1 MLSVFAEIS
10 KYLFA
15 FLLAFYTLAAYRGSV
30 KRQSDKVQAVF
41 IMQNILMFLIHLLGY
56 VILFIVNDFDIKYL
70 FLYAAQFLYLLVVII
85 AYDVIYKKSSKL
97 LVNNMC
103 MLIVIGFIMIA
114 RLNFDKCIKQFL
126 ITVCGTV
133 LSFFVPWMLKKF
145 KMLRNLGWLYCIAG
159 FVLLTVVLFG
169 NKVYGANLVLTIGPI
184 SVQPAEFV
192 KILFVLFVA
201 SMYNKSTTFKQT
213 VLVTILAAAHVII
226 LVLSTDLGAA
236 LIFFVVYLAMLY
248 IATKKVWYIA
258 AGIGAGSAA
267 SVAAYHLFY
276 HVKQRVLIWR
286 NPWATIDT
294 SGYQICQ
301 SLFAIGMGSWFGYGL
316 GQGMPEKIPVAE
328 KDFMFSAITEEFGII
343 FAISLILICLDNLI
357 IMMKIASRCN
367 TLFYRLVA
375 VGLGVTYGFQVFLT
389 IGGAIKLVPMTGVTL
404 PFVSYGGSSILSSL
418 IVFALINGMYNM
430 RQNEVLSNEA
440 TGKKKRK
447 TTKTTKKAKE

>member
-1 MLSVFAEIS
+1 MLSVFVEIS

-56 VILFIVNDFDIKYL
+56 VILFIVNDFDIKYV
-70 FLYAAQFLYLLVVII
+70 FLCAAQFLYLLVVII

-159 FVLLTVVLFG
+159 VVLLTVVLFG

-192 KILFVLFVA
+192 KIFFVLFVA

-316 GQGMPEKIPVAE
+316 
-328 KDFMFSAITEEFGII
+328 
-343 FAISLILICLDNLI
+343 
-357 IMMKIASRCN
+357 
-367 TLFYRLVA
+367 
-375 VGLGVTYGFQVFLT
+375 
-389 IGGAIKLVPMTGVTL
+389 
-404 PFVSYGGSSILSSL
+404 
-418 IVFALINGMYNM
+418 
-430 RQNEVLSNEA
+430 
-440 TGKKKRK
+440 
-447 TTKTTKKAKE
+447 